1 MRELTQ
7 ERFLE
12 RINAAINQL
21 GDANEYNIFI
31 SADPDNIRK
40 SATRRIESI
49 AGSSTGILSGKIIGI
64 KDNINVRGIPTTC
77 GSHILDNFTAPYNA
91 TVIDRIE
98 QAGGFIFGKTNLDEF
113 AMGSSNEH
121 SYYGAVKNPND
132 PTRVPGGSSGGS
144 AAAVNLGIVDMA
156 LGSETGG
163 SVRQPA
169 AFCGVVGLKP
179 TYGRVS
185 RYGLVAFASSF
196 DQIAPFGRTVKD
208 AAKLLQVIAG
218 NDPKDSTSVD
228 VPVPEY
234 LANPWESVKG
244 KTIGVPSTYFAE
256 GLHSEIAE
264 RIRSVLAWL
273 ESEGATL
280 VDIDLPHAEYSI
292 ATYYILTTAEASSN
306 LARYDGM
313 RYGLREENESLDA
326 TYQNTRSDGF
336 GEEVKRRIMLGT
348 YVLSAGYYEAY
359 YSKAQK
365 VRRLIKS
372 DFDKAFETVDAII
385 TPTTPTTAFELGA
398 KTADPLEMYLSDIY
412 TAPAN
417 LTGMPGISIPV
428 GTDSGNL
435 PIGLQILAK
444 PFDEETILQL
454 GHYIE
459 QHWTTDSK

>member
-1 MRELTQ
+1 MHELTQ
-7 ERFLE
+7 DRFLK
-12 RINAAINQL
+12 RVHTAIDQL
-21 GDANEYNIFI
+21 GDAEKLNIFI
-31 SADPDNIRK
+31 TADDESIQTAADQHTENFSQRK
-40 SATRRIESI
+40 SGTL
-49 AGSSTGILSGKIIGI
+49 AGKLVGV
-64 KDNINVRGIPTTC
+64 KDNINVRGVRTTC

-98 QAGGFIFGKTNLDEF
+98 GAGGFIFGKTNLDEF

-121 SYYGAVKNPND
+121 SYYGPVKNPND
-132 PTRVPGGSSGGS
+132 PSRVPGGSSGGS
-144 AAAVNLGIVDMA
+144 AAAVKLGIVDMA

-179 TYGRVS
+179 SYGRVS

-196 DQIAPFGRTVKD
+196 DQIAPFGRSVQD
-208 AAKLLQVIAG
+208 VASLLQVIAG
-218 NDPKDSTSVD
+218 HDPKDSTSVD
-228 VPVPEY
+228 VPVPDY
-234 LANPWESVKG
+234 LGKPIESVKG
-244 KTIGVPSTYFAE
+244 KKVGVPKAYFAE
-256 GLHSEIAE
+256 GLDPEIEE
-264 RIRSVLAWL
+264 RVKAVIEWL
-273 ESEGATL
+273 ESEGAEI
-280 VDIDLPHAEYSI
+280 VDIDLPHADYSI

-313 RYGLREENESLDA
+313 RYGLRKENESLET

-336 GEEVKRRIMLGT
+336 GDEVKRRIMLGT

-359 YSKAQK
+359 YGKAQK

-417 LTGMPGISIPV
+417 LTGMPGMSIPV
-428 GTDSGNL
+428 GTDSNNL

-459 QHWTTDSK
+459 QSWKTD